1 MRRGLLLG
9 LGILLLAGCGRAKS
23 AALPTN
29 VARSVVNVSN
39 TPLPS
44 PIPVEAT
51 PLLSSVSSI
60 SNLRAEPS
68 TDAAIITTVD
78 PQASIVILARRNDA
92 DHVWYRVR
100 VNDYLG
106 WMSASLFNL
115 PADQQASLPWEQ
127 ALIAT
132 ASPTFR
138 PTNRPYATTRPY
150 APTRPRATTRPQAP
164 SRPNKPKP
172 PITSKPQPA
181 KPKPPTSSKPP
192 SSKPRR

>member
-9 LGILLLAGCGRAKS
+9 LGILLLAGCGRAKTP
-23 AALPTN
+23 LVPI
-29 VARSVVNVSN
+29 SVTQESLIMRFESP
-39 TPLPS
+39 TPLP
-44 PIPVEAT
+44 PTQT
-51 PLLSSVSSI
+51 PLVSSVSAV

-68 TDAAIITTVD
+68 TDAAIITTID
-78 PQASIVILARRNDA
+78 PQTSILILAQRNDGN
-92 DHVWYRVR
+92 HLWYRVR

-115 PADQQASLPWEQ
+115 PTEQQASLPWEQ
-127 ALIAT
+127 AMVAT
-132 ASPTFR
+132 AAPTLQ
-138 PTNRPYATTRPY
+138 PTNRPYATNRPSG
-150 APTRPRATTRPQAP
+150 PTRSYPTTRPQAP
-164 SRPNKPKP
+164 SRPSKPKP